1 MLDNYS
7 EILTVK
13 DVCEILHIERK
24 LVYKLIQKGDISA
37 LKVGSV
43 YRIPKR
49 YLVNYIDNKITP
61 IQ

>member
-7 EILTVK
+7 EILNVK

-24 LVYKLIQKGDISA
+24 LVYKLIQKGDIPA

-43 YRIPKR
+43 YRIPKC